1 MMPPLPDL
9 GCLADVTYTVRAENR
24 SSGSPG
30 NLELL
35 FSLLTSL
42 CLDHQTMA
50 PASLRDWE
58 VLPSPSDQG
67 RQVSSCLPACLSS
80 VLSIRQSRGHSLL
93 SQGLWKQCVH
103 HRGTIWRCNIKTE
116 FIIRLTVF
124 PAHSKGLACSTRLGG
139 LHSSIRPGG
148 QSFLHHS
155 VKGTFPLYPT

>member
-1 MMPPLPDL
+1 MPPLPDL

-67 RQVSSCLPACLSS
+67 RQVSSCLPAYQVYSPFGS
-80 VLSIRQSRGHSLL
+80 PEATAFL
-93 SQGLWKQCVH
+93 SQRLWKQCVH
-103 HRGTIWRCNIKTE
+103 HRGTIWQCNIKTE

-139 LHSSIRPGG
+139 LHSSMRRGG

-155 VKGTFPLYPT
+155 VKDTFPLYPT

>member
-35 FSLLTSL
+35 FSLLTGL

-50 PASLRDWE
+50 PASLIDWE

-67 RQVSSCLPACLSS
+67 RQVSSCLTEYYVYSPIGSPEATAF
-80 VLSIRQSRGHSLL
+80 L

-103 HRGTIWRCNIKTE
+103 HTGTTGDVTSRPNSL
-116 FIIRLTVF
+116 LTVF

-139 LHSSIRPGG
+139 LHSSMRQGG
-148 QSFLHHS
+148 QSFLHLS